1 MDKLSSIFLFFLPF
15 LLFPLSFT
23 LLPSSPLTVDSVTAT
38 METVITNN
46 ALVCH
51 RVHRHEPP
59 VTDEPLRVMHE
70 DEYLVV
76 INKPASIPVS
86 RERVWRECGGGCEE
100 RRGGK
105 RERVCC
111 GGRKKEEEEEGKG
124 DSVILSS
131 VVTSFLYSCVPAP
144 GTGREP

>member
-1 MDKLSSIFLFFLPF
+1 
-15 LLFPLSFT
+15 
-23 LLPSSPLTVDSVTAT
+23 

-70 DEYLVV
+70 DEHLVV
-76 INKPASIPVS
+76 INKPASIPVGGG
-86 RERVWRECGGGCEE
+86 RVWRECRGGCEE
-100 RRGGK
+100 RRGGE

-111 GGRKKEEEEEGKG
+111 GGGRRRKKRGIV
-124 DSVILSS
+124 S
-131 VVTSFLYSCVPAP
+131 YSDVC
-144 GTGREP
+144 

>member
-86 RERVWRECGGGCEE
+86 RERVWRECGGGVKREE
-100 RRGGK
+100 AGREKGCVVGEEEGGRRGG
-105 RERVCC
+105 E
-111 GGRKKEEEEEGKG
+111 GG
-124 DSVILSS
+124 
-131 VVTSFLYSCVPAP
+131 
-144 GTGREP
+144 

>member
-1 MDKLSSIFLFFLPF
+1 
-15 LLFPLSFT
+15 
-23 LLPSSPLTVDSVTAT
+23 

-86 RERVWRECGGGCEE
+86 RERVWRECGGGVKREE
-100 RRGGK
+100 AGREKGCVVGEEEGGRRGG
-105 RERVCC
+105 E
-111 GGRKKEEEEEGKG
+111 GG
-124 DSVILSS
+124 
-131 VVTSFLYSCVPAP
+131 
-144 GTGREP
+144 